1 MVRPNSGAPFVPHR
15 RDRTLARLAVLAAL
29 AAALVLTACGRKGPL
44 DPPPLAATPAV
55 GADGMPVP
63 GAAPQQAGEASYGPD
78 GQPIAP
84 RGPQK
89 RIFLDWLLD

>member
-1 MVRPNSGAPFVPHR
+1 VPHR
-15 RDRTLARLAVLAAL
+15 HDRTLARLAILAAL
-29 AAALVLTACGRKGPL
+29 AAGLALTACGRKGGL
-44 DPPPLAATPAV
+44 EPPPVAAAPAV
-55 GADGMPVP
+55 GPNGAPVP
-63 GAAPQQAGEASYGPD
+63 GAAPQQAGEVTFGPD

>member
-1 MVRPNSGAPFVPHR
+1 MVPPNSGERFFVPHR
-15 RDRTLARLAVLAAL
+15 HDRTLARLTILAAL
-29 AAALVLTACGRKGPL
+29 AAALVLTACGRKGGL
-44 DPPPLAATPAV
+44 EPPPVAAAPAV
-55 GADGMPVP
+55 GPDGAPVP
-63 GAAPQQAGEASYGPD
+63 GEVPQQAFGPD